1 MSNRDRFDKDN
12 IKKGLV
18 LAGALCIV
26 VLFYLLIG
34 KIGVIFA
41 GINKLLNA
49 MSPVIIGCIIA
60 FLLNPIENV
69 FEKWFRKFF
78 AWSSRKKP
86 RTHHKGTASKTA
98 KHLAVACTMLVFVA
112 LIFTFL
118 RILIP
123 QLRDS
128 IMKLYDNIPSYIDS
142 IEKFGNRFL
151 KKNPDL
157 ENVVSEYLDNAETN
171 VQKMITDR
179 LLPNMDTIIK
189 TVSTGIVGGLKFVL
203 NFIIGIIAAIYILGT
218 KDVLSAQ
225 GKKIIYAIFN
235 KKRGNSV
242 LHSLDRINV
251 IFSGFINGKIVDSII
266 IGILCAIF
274 CAITKMPYGV
284 LISVIVGVTNIIP
297 FFGPFIGAVPSIFLV
312 LVESPKMCVVF
323 IIFIIVLQQVDGNV
337 IGPLILGDST
347 GLSSFWVLFAILVG
361 GNLFGFAG
369 MLLGVPVFACIY
381 TLVTV
386 MLRDGLE
393 KRGLTNKTSYY
404 KNLRGFDQNGKPIH
418 GPKLKTESPKARR
431 KRLQQMERLQK
442 AGVVFEKVTHAI
454 PNGLRHE
461 EDGEGVNSEKDE
473 LPVKNK
479 AIAKNETIAKN
490 EAATKDEGATK
501 DDLSQKKDS
510 SSKE

>member
-1 MSNRDRFDKDN
+1 
-12 IKKGLV
+12 
-18 LAGALCIV
+18 
-26 VLFYLLIG
+26 
-34 KIGVIFA
+34 
-41 GINKLLNA
+41 
-49 MSPVIIGCIIA
+49 
-60 FLLNPIENV
+60 
-69 FEKWFRKFF
+69 
-78 AWSSRKKP
+78 
-86 RTHHKGTASKTA
+86 
-98 KHLAVACTMLVFVA
+98 
-112 LIFTFL
+112 
-118 RILIP
+118 
-123 QLRDS
+123 
-128 IMKLYDNIPSYIDS
+128 
-142 IEKFGNRFL
+142 
-151 KKNPDL
+151 
-157 ENVVSEYLDNAETN
+157 
-171 VQKMITDR
+171 
-179 LLPNMDTIIK
+179 
-189 TVSTGIVGGLKFVL
+189 
-203 NFIIGIIAAIYILGT
+203 
-218 KDVLSAQ
+218 
-225 GKKIIYAIFN
+225 
-235 KKRGNSV
+235 
-242 LHSLDRINV
+242 
-251 IFSGFINGKIVDSII
+251 
-266 IGILCAIF
+266 
-274 CAITKMPYGV
+274 
-284 LISVIVGVTNIIP
+284 
-297 FFGPFIGAVPSIFLV
+297 
-312 LVESPKMCVVF
+312 MCVVF

-479 AIAKNETIAKN
+479 AIAKNE
-490 EAATKDEGATK
+490 AATKDEGATK